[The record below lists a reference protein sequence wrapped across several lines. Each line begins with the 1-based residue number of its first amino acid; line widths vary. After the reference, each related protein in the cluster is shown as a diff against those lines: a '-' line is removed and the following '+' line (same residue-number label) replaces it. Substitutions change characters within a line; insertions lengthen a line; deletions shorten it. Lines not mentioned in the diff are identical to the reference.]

1 MRYLLLIYEE
11 PPATPP
17 TDEEWAAMMPEYNA
31 FGDWLAEKGW
41 MQGGEALQ
49 DVSTA
54 TTVSVRDGRRIVT
67 DGPFAET
74 KEHLGGYYLI
84 DAPSPRR
91 RHRGR
96 RPDPGRP
103 DRQGRGAPDHGVG
116 LIAAARRS
124 ARGRRPR
131 LPRGARAGRRHPDP
145 RPGRLRSRRGGGRG
159 RLPHRA
165 RALAGRWRAG
175 EPGGMD
181 HHDGAQPGHRPG
193 PARAPVHREGAR
205 RSLVTRRSTRRGA

>member
-17 TDEEWAAMMPEYNA
+17 TDEEWAAIMPAYNA
-31 FGDWLAEKGW
+31 FGAWVAEKGW

-84 DAPSPRR
+84 DAPSL
-91 RHRGR
+91 
-96 RPDPGRP
+96 D
-103 DRQGRGAPDHGVG
+103 DA
-116 LIAAARRS
+116 IETAARI
-124 ARGRRPR
+124 P
-131 LPRGARAGRRHPDP
+131 
-145 RPGRLRSRRGGGRG
+145 
-159 RLPHRA
+159 
-165 RALAGRWRAG
+165 
-175 EPGGMD
+175 
-181 HHDGAQPGHRPG
+181 GAQTGKVEIRPIMELG
-193 PARAPVHREGAR
+193 
-205 RSLVTRRSTRRGA
+205 

>member
-17 TDEEWAAMMPEYNA
+17 TDEEWAAIMPAYNA
-31 FGDWLAEKGW
+31 FGAWVAEKGW

-84 DAPSPRR
+84 DAPSL
-91 RHRGR
+91 
-96 RPDPGRP
+96 D
-103 DRQGRGAPDHGVG
+103 DA
-116 LIAAARRS
+116 IEAAVRI
-124 ARGRRPR
+124 P
-131 LPRGARAGRRHPDP
+131 
-145 RPGRLRSRRGGGRG
+145 
-159 RLPHRA
+159 
-165 RALAGRWRAG
+165 
-175 EPGGMD
+175 
-181 HHDGAQPGHRPG
+181 GAQTGKVEVRPIMELG
-193 PARAPVHREGAR
+193 
-205 RSLVTRRSTRRGA
+205 